1 MEPNGTVD
9 SSMSGS
15 AGADWPEPTWGG
27 TTESFAEV
35 LSKVRGGDQEAF
47 ADLYRALQPRLL
59 RYLGLRTADADD
71 VAADTWLAIVRD
83 LGSFAGDENAF
94 RAWVF
99 AIARNR
105 AADAGRAAGRRPAVP
120 VGDDLELLDQVE
132 DDAAEPVISAMSTRS
147 ALELVASL
155 PPDQSEAVALRVL
168 AELDVAEVA
177 EIMGRSPGAVRVLT
191 HRGLRTLAARL
202 GDRTAV
208 EEPSVPTLGEV

>member
-1 MEPNGTVD
+1 
-9 SSMSGS
+9 MSGS

-27 TTESFAEV
+27 TTEAFAEV
-35 LSKVRGGDQEAF
+35 LSKVRAGDQQAF

-59 RYLGLRTADADD
+59 RYLGMRSVDPDD
-71 VAADTWLAIVRD
+71 VAADTWLAVVRD
-83 LGSFAGDENAF
+83 LDSFAGDENAF

-132 DDAAEPVISAMSTRS
+132 GDAAEPVISAMSTRS

-202 GDRTAV
+202 GDRTAA
-208 EEPSVPTLGEV
+208 EEASAPSLGEV